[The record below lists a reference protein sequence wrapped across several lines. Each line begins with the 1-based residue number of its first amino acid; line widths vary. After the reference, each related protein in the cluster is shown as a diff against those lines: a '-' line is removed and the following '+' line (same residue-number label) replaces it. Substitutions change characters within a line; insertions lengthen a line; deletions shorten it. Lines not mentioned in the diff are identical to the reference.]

1 MTDGLLHRDR
11 DGKLAD
17 GAGLLAPHVDLL
29 ADGERR
35 RLDEVA
41 RVGEFS
47 IISRG
52 FNPVEKLEPRL
63 LRALAV
69 VGTSYVALGSTD
81 GIRGVEDLDGRLE
94 AFLDHHGWAAVIVR
108 PDFYIY
114 GGAADATALENL
126 VRDLLTHLRNAGVS
140 LPTADEPLARDGTG
154 VIENRV
160 AARGPL

>member
-1 MTDGLLHRDR
+1 
-11 DGKLAD
+11 
-17 GAGLLAPHVDLL
+17 
-29 ADGERR
+29 
-35 RLDEVA
+35 
-41 RVGEFS
+41 
-47 IISRG
+47 
-52 FNPVEKLEPRL
+52 
-63 LRALAV
+63 
-69 VGTSYVALGSTD
+69 
-81 GIRGVEDLDGRLE
+81 
-94 AFLDHHGWAAVIVR
+94 VIVR